1 MFLLFFG
8 IGIGCIYFGYS
19 MYATIDQ
26 IADMLG
32 GRQVL
37 GTWALFEHMKQTGA
51 IYMIMLMS
59 FAAFAL
65 GFANIAA
72 GIKKNIRPH
81 VRTPAL
87 VAAILYGL
95 YSSTTFLPP
104 ILGFFVSFA
113 FPRPYVGPREVIL
126 LPIYMFGVSVFSFFA
141 SWAVHQQSL
150 AEQAEKVAK

>member
-19 MYATIDQ
+19 MCATIDQ

-32 GRQVL
+32 GREAL
-37 GTWALFEHMKQTGA
+37 GTWALFVHMEQTAA
-51 IYMIMLMS
+51 IFMIMLMS

-72 GIKKNIRPH
+72 GMKKNIRPH

-95 YSSTTFLPP
+95 YSSTTFLPA
-104 ILGFFVSFA
+104 ILGFYVNIVF
-113 FPRPYVGPREVIL
+113 RHPYVGPREVIL
-126 LPIYMFGVSVFSFFA
+126 LPIYMFGVSVFSFFV
-141 SWAVHQQSL
+141 SSTVHQQSL

>member
-1 MFLLFFG
+1 MFPLFFG
-8 IGIGCIYFGYS
+8 IGIGCIYFGYR

-37 GTWALFEHMKQTGA
+37 GTWALFDHMEQTGA

-72 GIKKNIRPH
+72 GMKKNIRPH

-87 VAAILYGL
+87 VAAMLYGL

-104 ILGFFVSFA
+104 ILGLFVSIA
-113 FPRPYVGPREVIL
+113 FPHPYVGPREVIL
-126 LPIYMFGVSVFSFFA
+126 LPIYMFGVSAFSFFV
-141 SWAVHQQSL
+141 SWAVHQRSL
-150 AEQAEKVAK
+150 AVQAEKVAK